1 MTQDTPAS
9 ERIASVA
16 DRAFFEHGTDNVSL
30 RDILREAE
38 QSNMSAVKYYFG
50 SRDGL
55 LRAVFRRRRAKM
67 NATRDALL
75 DALEREGRMSD
86 VRALIEV
93 SVFPHAQYL
102 REAPPSSDYA
112 RFAARMTPR
121 VDYTS
126 ADVDKLESADQRI
139 IHGLRRALHDLPAD
153 VLDARIDTAFQM
165 IVGVFAAYEA
175 RREEGLAYGPCTL
188 DELST
193 TVIDMVT
200 AGLTA

>member
-1 MTQDTPAS
+1 MTQDTPAP

-16 DRAFFEHGTDNVSL
+16 DRAFFEQGTENVSL

-55 LRAVFRRRRAKM
+55 LRAVFRRRRARM
-67 NATRDALL
+67 SATRNVLL
-75 DALEREGRMSD
+75 DRLEVEGRAGD

-93 SVFPHAQYL
+93 SVLPHAQYL
-102 REAPPSSDYA
+102 REAPPASDYA

-121 VDYTS
+121 VDYS
-126 ADVDKLESADQRI
+126 SDDVDHLEPADQRI
-139 IHGLRRALHDLPAD
+139 IRSLRHALSGLPAD
-153 VLDARIDTAFQM
+153 VVDARIDTAFQM
-165 IVGVFAAYEA
+165 IVGAFAAYEA
-175 RREEGLAYGPCTL
+175 RREEGLDYGPRTL
-188 DELST
+188 DALST
-193 TVIDMVT
+193 TLVDMVT